1 MAEQD
6 LVVLNK
12 TRFADKLFTLQ
23 NNMTDTFPI
32 TAGPTDTAPLV
43 TVVLPAYNHAS
54 YVVEAIESVRAQ
66 TFTQWELI
74 VINDGSTDNTWAVL
88 QDYIGRCGDARIQLH
103 TQANAGSHATLNR
116 GLAMAQAPYLAV
128 LNSDDRYAPHRL
140 QRLVDVAQTAG
151 SDVFIVTGLR
161 LIDAHGEPLP
171 TEHWWNTMYKDVL
184 QRWYACP
191 ASAQNPAVD
200 VLLWGNFTV
209 STSNFFMSR
218 ALWQKM
224 GNFRRLRFVPDWD
237 YALRV
242 AGAKPKAFHFLAD
255 EPLLDYRLHGRNT
268 ILGGALHNHAE
279 AYWIL
284 RSFQKKW
291 ASEGQRIPPEA
302 IDRLHYLARFIRHEH
317 ARQQLERQ
325 KTGWVQ
331 QVDALRAALDET
343 QAHESHLSEQ
353 VEHWQAQAQQSQA
366 QVEHWQAQAQQSQ
379 AQAVHWQAQAQAQS
393 WQSVAEQIQA
403 SRSWRLTTPL
413 RALGRHVRTLRR
425 KPQALV
431 RKLVRRSKL
440 AQTASATSAYGQWLQ
455 SEAVHLKSLHQQAS
469 QCIADLPSQPLISII
484 MPVHDT
490 PIAFLQAAVDSVRAQ
505 WYENWELC
513 ICNDASGR
521 ADTLAYLQALQNGPE
536 RRIKLVHR
544 STSGHIVHATN
555 DALAL
560 AQGEFVVFLDHDDQL
575 APHALLRLAQASNAP
590 SAPDCIYSD
599 EDKLDEQGQRCLP
612 LFKPDWSPV
621 LEWSQNYV
629 GHIMCVRRT
638 LLQSIGGFLKGSQGS
653 QDHDLVLRLALQG
666 ARFAHIPEVLYHWRM
681 HAASTASSPE
691 SKPYAHEAGKQAV
704 ARHLSARYGAQFD
717 RVEDSDYTFVYQP
730 RFLLPEGTLA
740 SIIIP
745 TKDKAE
751 LLQACIQSI
760 HRHTVGL
767 AYEILVLDNGSTELA
782 TQACFEQL
790 TQDARVRVLPA
801 DMPFNWSRLNNI
813 GRSQAKGQVLVFL
826 NNDTE
831 IISPDWLLRLA
842 EHALLPD
849 VATVGPLLLYPDHT
863 IQHAGVVVGMGG
875 WADHVFKTEQV
886 QHYPTPFISSVVP
899 RNVLANTGACMVI
912 ATERFDVLGGFDE
925 AFEICG
931 SDVELG
937 IRAHKQGLL
946 NVYLP
951 AARLYHFESK
961 TRSPHVPEVD
971 FQQSALKYA
980 PYRLAGDP
988 FFNPNLDPLATS
1000 PKPKFPETPWPR
1012 ALTIG
1017 RE

>member
-1 MAEQD
+1 
-6 LVVLNK
+6 
-12 TRFADKLFTLQ
+12 
-23 NNMTDTFPI
+23 MTDKFPI
-32 TAGPTDTAPLV
+32 TADSTDGTPLV

-54 YVVEAIESVRAQ
+54 YVVDAIESVRAQ
-66 TFTQWELI
+66 TFTRWELI
-74 VINDGSTDNTWAVL
+74 VINDGSTDDTWAVL

-128 LNSDDRYAPHRL
+128 LNSDDRYAPYRL
-140 QRLVDVAQTAG
+140 QRLVEVAEAAG
-151 SDVFIVTGLR
+151 GDTFIVTGIR
-161 LIDAHGEPLP
+161 LIDAHGGLLP
-171 TEHWWNTMYKDVL
+171 AEHWWNTMYKGVL
-184 QRWYACP
+184 HRWYASQ

-209 STSNFFMSR
+209 STSNFFMAR
-218 ALWQKM
+218 ALWQKI
-224 GNFRRLRFVPDWD
+224 GNFRHLRFVPDWD

-242 AGAKPKAFHFLAD
+242 AGAQPKAFHFLAD

-268 ILGGALHNHAE
+268 ILGGALRNHAE
-279 AYWIL
+279 AYWVL

-291 ASEGQRIPPEA
+291 VSEGQCIPQEA

-343 QAHESHLSEQ
+343 QVRDSYLSEQ
-353 VEHWQAQAQQSQA
+353 AMKWQ
-366 QVEHWQAQAQQSQ
+366 EQAQQSQ
-379 AQAVHWQAQAQAQS
+379 AQAVQWQEQAQQSQVQAVQWQEQAQQSQAQAVQWQEQARS
-393 WQSVAEQIQA
+393 WQFVVEQMQA
-403 SRSWRLTTPL
+403 SRSWRITTPL
-413 RALGRHVRTLRR
+413 RALGRHARALRR
-425 KPQALV
+425 QLRTSL
-431 RKLVRRSKL
+431 RKLVLRSQKI
-440 AQTASATSAYGQWLQ
+440 QTASVTSAYSQWLQ
-455 SEAVHLKSLHQQAS
+455 AEAVLLKGLHQQVS
-469 QCIADLPSQPLISII
+469 QGLIDLSSQPLISVI

-490 PIAFLQAAVDSVRAQ
+490 PLEFLQAAVESVRSQ

-513 ICNDASGR
+513 VCNDASGR
-521 ADTLAYLQALQNGPE
+521 ADTLAYLQALQEGPE

-544 STSGHIVHATN
+544 GTSGHIVHATN

-575 APHALLRLAQASNAP
+575 APHALLRLVQAINAP

-638 LLQSIGGFLKGSQGS
+638 LLQTIGGFLEGSQGS

-691 SKPYAHEAGKQAV
+691 SKPYAHEAGKRAV
-704 ARHLSARYGAQFD
+704 SRHLSVRYGEQFD

-730 RFLLPEGTLA
+730 RFRVPGEILA

-745 TKDKAE
+745 TKDKAD
-751 LLQACIQSI
+751 LLEACIESI
-760 HRHTVGL
+760 HRYTVGL
-767 AYEILVLDNGSTELA
+767 AYEILVLDNGSTEPA
-782 TQACFEQL
+782 THACFERL
-790 TQDARVRVLPA
+790 MQDTRVRVLPA
-801 DMPFNWSRLNNI
+801 HIPFNWSRLNNI
-813 GRSQAKGQVLVFL
+813 GRSQARGQVLVFL

-831 IISPDWLLRLA
+831 VISPEWLLRLA
-842 EHALLPD
+842 EYALLPD

-875 WADHVFKTEQV
+875 WADHVFKSEPL
-886 QHYPTPFISSVVP
+886 QHYPTPFISSAVP
-899 RNVLANTGACMVI
+899 RNVLANTGACVAI
-912 ATERFDVLGGFDE
+912 AAEHFDTLGGFDE

-951 AARLYHFESK
+951 AARLYHLESK
-961 TRSPHVPEVD
+961 TRTPHVPEVD
-971 FQQSALKYA
+971 FQQSDLKYA
-980 PYRLAGDP
+980 PYRLEGDP
-988 FFNPNLDPLATS
+988 FFNPNLDPFASS
-1000 PKPKFPETPWPR
+1000 PRPKFPETPWPR
-1012 ALTIG
+1012 VLMNG

>member
-1 MAEQD
+1 M
-6 LVVLNK
+6 
-12 TRFADKLFTLQ
+12 
-23 NNMTDTFPI
+23 
-32 TAGPTDTAPLV
+32 

-66 TFTQWELI
+66 TLTRWELI

-88 QDYIGRCGDARIQLH
+88 QDYIGRCDDARIQLH
-103 TQANAGSHATLNR
+103 TQANMGSHATLNR
-116 GLAMAQAPYLAV
+116 GLAMARAPYVAV

-140 QRLVDVAQTAG
+140 QRLVDVAQAAG
-151 SDVFIVTGLR
+151 GYAFIVTGLR
-161 LIDAHGEPLP
+161 LIDAHGGPLP
-171 TEHWWNTMYKDVL
+171 TDHWWNTMYKDLL
-184 QRWYACP
+184 QRWHAHQS
-191 ASAQNPAVD
+191 SAQHSAVD

-218 ALWQKM
+218 ALWQKV
-224 GNFRRLRFVPDWD
+224 GNFRHLRFVPDWD

-242 AGAKPKAFHFLAD
+242 AGAQPQAFHFLAD

-291 ASEGQRIPPEA
+291 AAAGHALPEHA

-331 QVDALRAALDET
+331 QVVALRSALDEA
-343 QAHESHLSEQ
+343 QANGSQVSEQ
-353 VEHWQAQAQQSQA
+353 AV
-366 QVEHWQAQAQQSQ
+366 HWQAQAQQSQ
-379 AQAVHWQAQAQAQS
+379 AQAVQWQAQAQS
-393 WQSVAEQIQA
+393 WQSIAEQMQA

-413 RALGRHVRTLRR
+413 RALGGHVRSLRR
-425 KPQALV
+425 KSRALL
-431 RKLVRRSKL
+431 RKLATRSQR
-440 AQTASATSAYGQWLQ
+440 AQAASATSAYGQWLQ
-455 SEAVHLKSLHQQAS
+455 SEAVLLKGLHQQAS

-490 PIAFLQAAVDSVRAQ
+490 PRAFLQAAVESVRAQ
-505 WYENWELC
+505 WYGNWELC
-513 ICNDASGR
+513 ICNDACGL
-521 ADTLAYLQALQNGPE
+521 ADTLAYLQALQDGPE

-544 STSGHIVHATN
+544 SISGHIVHATN

-560 AQGEFVVFLDHDDQL
+560 AQGEFAVFLDHDDQL
-575 APHALLRLAQASNAP
+575 APHALLRLVQAINAP

-638 LLQSIGGFLKGSQGS
+638 LLQAIGGFLEGSQGS

-704 ARHLSARYGAQFD
+704 SRHLSVRYGEQFD

-730 RFLLPEGTLA
+730 RFRVPGGMLA

-745 TKDKAE
+745 TKDKAD

-760 HRHTVGL
+760 QRHTVGL
-767 AYEILVLDNGSTELA
+767 AYEILVLDNGSIEPA
-782 TQACFEQL
+782 THACFERL
-790 TQDARVRVLPA
+790 TRDARVRVLPA
-801 DMPFNWSRLNNI
+801 HIPFNWSRLNNI
-813 GRSQAKGQVLVFL
+813 GRSQARGQVLVFL

-831 IISPDWLLRLA
+831 VISPDWLLRLA
-842 EHALLPD
+842 EYALLPD

-875 WADHVFKTEQV
+875 WADHVFKTEPV
-886 QHYPTPFISSVVP
+886 RHYPTPFISSVVP

-912 ATERFDVLGGFDE
+912 ATERFDALGGFDE

-961 TRSPHVPEVD
+961 TRSPHVPEID

-988 FFNPNLDPLATS
+988 FFNPNLDPFATS
-1000 PKPKFPETPWPR
+1000 PRPRFPETSWPRAPR
-1012 ALTIG
+1012 ALTN
-1017 RE
+1017 EVE

>member
-343 QAHESHLSEQ
+343 QARESHMSEQ
-353 VEHWQAQAQQSQA
+353 
-366 QVEHWQAQAQQSQ
+366 
-379 AQAVHWQAQAQAQS
+379 AVYWQAQAQS
-393 WQSVAEQIQA
+393 WQSVAEQMQA

-413 RALGRHVRTLRR
+413 RALGRHVRTLRS
-425 KPQALV
+425 KPRALL
-431 RKLVRRSKL
+431 RKLVRRSQL

-455 SEAVHLKSLHQQAS
+455 SEAVHLKGLHQQAS
-469 QCIADLPSQPLISII
+469 QCIADLPGQPLISII

-490 PIAFLQAAVDSVRAQ
+490 PIAFLQAAVVSVRAQ

-513 ICNDASGR
+513 MCNDASGC
-521 ADTLAYLQALQNGPE
+521 ADTLSYLQTLQDGPE

-575 APHALLRLAQASNAP
+575 APHALLRLVQAINAP
-590 SAPDCIYSD
+590 SAPDCIYTD
-599 EDKLDEQGQRCLP
+599 EDKLDERGQRCLP
-612 LFKPDWSPV
+612 IFKPDWSPV
-621 LEWSQNYV
+621 LEWAQNYV

-638 LLQSIGGFLKGSQGS
+638 LLQSIGGLLEGSQGS

-681 HAASTASSPE
+681 HAASTASSPN

-730 RFLLPEGTLA
+730 RFQVPGGTLA

-745 TKDKAE
+745 TKDKAD
-751 LLQACIQSI
+751 LLEACIQSI

-767 AYEILVLDNGSTELA
+767 AYEILVLDNGSTEPA
-782 TQACFEQL
+782 THACFERL

-801 DMPFNWSRLNNI
+801 HIPFNWSRLNNI

-831 IISPDWLLRLA
+831 VISPDWLLRLA
-842 EHALLPD
+842 EYALLPD

-875 WADHVFKTEQV
+875 WADHIFKTEPV
-886 QHYPTPFISSVVP
+886 QHYPTPFISSAVP

-912 ATERFDVLGGFDE
+912 ATERFDSLGGFDE

-988 FFNPNLDPLATS
+988 FFNPNLDPFATS

-1012 ALTIG
+1012 ALTNG
-1017 RE
+1017 ME